1 MTESDPTPAGQGAR
15 RYLKTREKPWAQ
27 ALAAWVCKLGITPNA
42 ISVASMVFSLIG
54 AVCLMTASE
63 ACCKWGAT
71 LIWLGAA
78 ACIQLR
84 LLCNLLDGMVAIEG
98 GKKSAV
104 GGLYNEVPDR
114 IADPLLLM
122 AAGYCNEWI
131 IKLWGIPL
139 GWVAAALS
147 LMTAYIRVLGGTLG
161 VTQSFMGP
169 MAKQH
174 RMFVLTVACFGSI
187 AELWLRTDGKCA
199 QEVMRAAL
207 FIIVIGSIITCW
219 RRLKLIAQ
227 ELIKKPQAGP

>member
-1 MTESDPTPAGQGAR
+1 MQENEPGAGAR
-15 RYLKTREKPWAQ
+15 RQLKTREKAWAQ
-27 ALAAWVCKLGITPNA
+27 RLARWMGTTGITPNM
-42 ISVASMVFSLIG
+42 ISVASVVFSIAG

-63 ACCKWGAT
+63 ACCKWGAS
-71 LIWLGAA
+71 LLWLGAA

-98 GKKSAV
+98 GKKSVV

-122 AAGYCNEWI
+122 AAGYCNEWVV
-131 IKLWGIPL
+131 KLWGIPL
-139 GWVAAALS
+139 GWVAAVLS

-174 RMFVLTVACFGSI
+174 RMFVLTLACMGSI
-187 AELWLRTDGKCA
+187 AEMWLRKDGKPA
-199 QEVMRAAL
+199 EAVMTVAL
-207 FIIVIGSIITCW
+207 AIIVIGSVITCW
-219 RRLKLIAQ
+219 RRLRLIAS
-227 ELIKKPQAGP
+227 ELRSARR